1 MLSKSYSKTGKICRV
16 TFKYS
21 NPEKAETA
29 ALSGTFNDWSLTDN
43 PMKRLKNGSFSLT
56 ISLQTGDTYHF
67 RYILDGTTWVNDEG
81 ADNYSPNDF
90 GEDDSVIDV

>member
-29 ALSGTFNDWSLTDN
+29 SLSGKFNSWSLVEN
-43 PMKRLKNGSFSLT
+43 PMKKLKNGSFSIT
-56 ISLQTGDTYHF
+56 ISLQPGNTYPF
-67 RYILDGTTWVNDEG
+67 RYVLDGKTWVNDEK
-81 ADNYSPNDF
+81 ADSYLANEY